1 MSSFAGQESAE
12 AAAWPYYAGSIL
24 PHDETEPSTG
34 TGSWWEL
41 EDGTFNLRSKTYLD
55 NKVKE
60 PSAPAGFATISVTVI
75 DSVGML
81 TELGKRLIPLRDFLA
96 KEEGEFIVINRAVPV
111 GGGRVQNIIIVG
123 KRVLCVGEDP
133 VFDRTWDRYKKGDD
147 EYRNL
152 RMKYLPKLRVAP
164 WLVTSAIDL
173 LGGQRPVIMGK
184 GYLKQ
189 NNYSGDNWV
198 EFDIDI
204 ASSKIANSI
213 AGTIMGYCS
222 SLVINEA
229 FVVEGKEEDEL
240 PERMLIQH
248 EFRKVDTGTASRPLK
263 EGDYVRA
270 EEEEK

>member
-1 MSSFAGQESAE
+1 MSSFASTE
-12 AAAWPYYAGSIL
+12 AAGGSPDWPCYAGGIL
-24 PHDETEPSTG
+24 PHEEEPSTAC
-34 TGSWWEL
+34 GSWWEL
-41 EDGTFNLRSKTYLD
+41 EDGTFNLRSKTYLSD
-55 NKVKE
+55 KVKA
-60 PSAPAGFATISVTVI
+60 PSAPAGFVTISTTVI

-81 TELGKRLIPLRDFLA
+81 TELGKRLVPLRDFLA
-96 KEEGEFIVINRAVPV
+96 KEEGEFLVINRAVPV
-111 GGGRVQNIIIVG
+111 GGGRVQNIIIIG
-123 KRVLCVGEDP
+123 KRVLPAGEDP
-133 VFDRTWDRYKKGDD
+133 VFDRTWERYKSGGD

-189 NNYSGDNWV
+189 HNYSGENWV

-222 SLVINEA
+222 SLVIDEA

-248 EFRKVDTGTASRPLK
+248 EFRKVDTGSASRPLRDADYLRD
-263 EGDYVRA
+263 EG
-270 EEEEK
+270 EK